1 MIRYILRDL
10 LLPVELIN
18 IIYSFIDD
26 KTNIK
31 KLPVIWYKRIISSDY
46 KYYSKY
52 SIRICLSV
60 EERLLN
66 MLIHEKAFNTIHNS
80 HQFNIENLH
89 VNTQS

>member
-18 IIYSFIDD
+18 HIYAFIDD
-26 KTNIK
+26 KLEIK
-31 KLPVIWYKRIISSDY
+31 KLPTIWFKRIISSDY
-46 KYYSKY
+46 KYYSKN

-66 MLIHEKAFNTIHNS
+66 MLIHEKAFNAIHNS

-89 VNTQS
+89 VNIES

>member
-26 KTNIK
+26 KTHLKN
-31 KLPVIWYKRIISSDY
+31 LPTIWYKRMISPDY
-46 KYYSKY
+46 KYYSKN
-52 SIRICLSV
+52 SIRICLSI
-60 EERLLN
+60 EERILD
-66 MLIHEKAFNTIHNS
+66 MLIKKKAFNTIHNS

-89 VNTQS
+89 VNIES